1 MNSLR
6 KIYRTDA
13 FRYAFWIFLVILIIL
28 ANWALMT
35 GRDLLLLVVSAIG
48 ILFSSVSIYIE
59 RLNFKHGDYAEP
71 VYTTSVLRQIA
82 LLAISLGLAVL
93 ALILMSGILN

>member
-13 FRYAFWIFLVILIIL
+13 FRIAFWMILVILIIL

-35 GRDLLLLVVSAIG
+35 GSDFHLLVVSAVG
-48 ILFSSVSIYIE
+48 IIFSSTSIYIE
-59 RLNFKHGDYAEP
+59 RLNFKDGDYTEP
-71 VYTTSVLRQIA
+71 IYTTRVLRQIA

-93 ALILMSGILN
+93 TLILMSGILN